1 LTVVRT
7 NQDQKSQAHGLGDV
21 ACVLKASGGKI
32 SERGK
37 KKWSLFYIHYQ
48 IYNRNSARR
57 NIKTLYS
64 AALGQTALNVS
75 KIHINKL

>member
-1 LTVVRT
+1 M
-7 NQDQKSQAHGLGDV
+7 AHGLGDV
-21 ACVLKASGGKI
+21 ACVLTASGEKT

-37 KKWSLFYIHYQ
+37 NDHFYIHYQ
-48 IYNRNSARR
+48 IHNRNSGRR
-57 NIKTLYS
+57 NIKTQYF